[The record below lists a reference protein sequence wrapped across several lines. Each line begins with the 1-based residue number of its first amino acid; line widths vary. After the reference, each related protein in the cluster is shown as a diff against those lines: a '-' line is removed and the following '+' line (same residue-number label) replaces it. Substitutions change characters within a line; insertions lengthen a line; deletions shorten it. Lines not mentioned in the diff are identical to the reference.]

1 VFIFVEIGCAGLL
14 KHIGNVHSQR

>member
-1 VFIFVEIGCAGLL
+1 VIIFVEIGCAGLL